1 MQFLKKPKETVV
13 GLLAIVVSGLA
24 VAAGVYGFCASKAVA
39 SPQDPI
45 DIKVS
50 YEPIRINKVSTDYVL
65 PEDKG
70 NTLHLHEFTSV
81 DDAICDD
88 CGLIRSLDIVEMD
101 NPVTGKE
108 LPTTVSFTASEG
120 ATAKITWSPADSI
133 AKAST
138 TYKATIVFQAKSGFK
153 FSDDIKATFD
163 GSDLAFT
170 NNNGKITVTKT
181 FDKTGAA
188 VVTPPPVAEGD
199 WVIDKDGI
207 LSAYK
212 GTGKNVVIPSTV
224 DGITVKEIAFKTFYN
239 NRTIE
244 SVTIPDSVTKI
255 GNYAFAYCTN
265 LKTVSIGNGV
275 KTIGAYAF
283 SSSGIQKVEIP
294 SSVEAIS
301 FAAFWKCGSLKE
313 AEIPETV
320 NSIES
325 KAFVSCSIKSICID
339 PDKFSGAFD
348 STVVRHDF
356 TDDSDILCDKCG
368 YIRRIDISGIDQP
381 SKGTDLDTS
390 FVCSCDQ
397 YVDVTYAWDP
407 DDSTAKESTV
417 YTITF
422 TISPKS
428 GYSCDG
434 NTKISIEGIDYEFVY
449 SDAKITVVKK
459 FPQTAAA
466 PSTDTPASTVPSTS
480 TPSISPIVSPSTVT
494 PSESVD
500 PKSMPEV
507 SVSFEDFIERL
518 YVVALARPSEAEGK
532 AFWVDMVKNHDFTGA
547 DCAREFLL
555 SKEFKSKTMTDEEFV
570 EVLYLTFFD
579 RDPAEDKD
587 GFNFWLNSIKQA
599 GRDNAV
605 EGFINSTEW
614 CNLCATYGIKSGATT
629 AKATIASKN
638 AEGFAT
644 RLYTCCLGRDPETD
658 GLKFWSLSLTN
669 LEITGYDAA
678 NQFFTSAE
686 FKGFKTSD
694 EEFISRLYLTFMDRE
709 KDDAG
714 LKFWL
719 NEMNNGMSRE
729 QVIKE
734 FAKSQEFSGIC
745 SDYGIAR
752 GEF

>member
-1 MQFLKKPKETVV
+1 MQFLKNPKGKVLGVIAV
-13 GLLAIVVSGLA
+13 GISGLI
-24 VAAGVYGFCASKAVA
+24 VASGIYAFGNSRAVA
-39 SPQDPI
+39 SPQDPV
-45 DIKVS
+45 DIKLS
-50 YEPIRINKVSTDYVL
+50 REPLRIDKVSTDYVL
-65 PEDKG
+65 PEDNGK
-70 NTLHLHEFTSV
+70 TLLLHEFTSA

-101 NPVTGKE
+101 IPETGKT

-120 ATAKITWSPADSI
+120 ATAKITWSPSDTI

-138 TYKATIVFQAKSGFK
+138 TYKATIVFQAKTGYT
-153 FSDDIKATFD
+153 FSDEIKATFD
-163 GSDLAFT
+163 GSDLSFT
-170 NNNGKITVTKT
+170 NSNGKITVTKT

-188 VVTPPPVAEGD
+188 TVTPPPVTEGD

-207 LSAYK
+207 LSKYN
-212 GTGKNVVIPSTV
+212 GSDKNVVIPSTV
-224 DGITVKEIAFKTFYN
+224 NGITVKEIAFKTFYN
-239 NRTIE
+239 NSTIE

-255 GNYAFAYCTN
+255 GNYAFAYCSK
-265 LKTVSIGNGV
+265 LKTVDFGSGV
-275 KTIGAYAF
+275 KTIGTYAF
-283 SSSGIQKVEIP
+283 SSSGLQKVEIP
-294 SSVEAIS
+294 SSVETIS
-301 FAAFWKCGSLKE
+301 FAAFWKCSSLKE

-320 NSIES
+320 NNIAS
-325 KAFVSCSIKSICID
+325 KAFVSCSIKSVCID

-348 STVVRHDF
+348 STVVRHDY

-381 SKGTDLDTS
+381 VKGADLDTS

-397 YVDVTYAWDP
+397 YVDISYAWDP
-407 DDSTAKESTV
+407 NDTVAKDSTV

-434 NTKISIEGIDYEFVY
+434 NTKISLEGIDYEFVL

-466 PSTDTPASTVPSTS
+466 ASTDTPASTLPSTS

-494 PSESVD
+494 PSDLVD

-532 AFWVDMVKNHDFTGA
+532 AFWIDMVKNHDFTGA

-555 SKEFKSKTMTDEEFV
+555 SQEFKSKPMTDEEFV
-570 EVLYLTFFD
+570 EVLYFTFFD

-587 GFNFWLNSIKQA
+587 GFDFWLSSIKQA

-614 CNLCATYGIKSGATT
+614 CNLCATYGIKSGAKT
-629 AKATIASKN
+629 AKATVASKD

-644 RLYTCCLGRDPETD
+644 RLYTCCLGRDPETE

-686 FKGFKTSD
+686 FKGFNTSD

-709 KDDAG
+709 KDESG
-714 LKFWL
+714 LNFWL
-719 NEMNNGMSRE
+719 NEMKNGMSRE

-745 SDYGIAR
+745 SEYGISR
-752 GEF
+752 GDF